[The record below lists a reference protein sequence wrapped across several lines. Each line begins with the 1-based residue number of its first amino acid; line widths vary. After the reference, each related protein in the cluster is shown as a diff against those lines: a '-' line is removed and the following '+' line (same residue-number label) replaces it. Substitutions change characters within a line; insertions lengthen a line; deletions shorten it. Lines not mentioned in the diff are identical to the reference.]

1 MTHSTKVHPPRP
13 LAAAC
18 GSVPPGRRLRS
29 PPRLP
34 LGQMLCPL
42 LRQML
47 CPLLRQM
54 LCPPLVADVVSTA
67 GADAWRCGSAAEI
80 IAPPIASI
88 RGCLGR
94 AQGAWP
100 ALGFVAIIVMP
111 CPIFAVRS
119 PNFLTKLTP
128 RARFYRFWSAF
139 CLKWRGI
146 HPKIALGGRQEGRN

>member
-1 MTHSTKVHPPRP
+1 MTHSTKVHHPRP

-34 LGQMLCPL
+34 LGQMLCP
-42 LRQML
+42 
-47 CPLLRQM
+47 
-54 LCPPLVADVVSTA
+54 PLV
-67 GADAWRCGSAAEI
+67 ADAWRCGSAEAI

-128 RARFYRFWSAF
+128 RARFYRFSSAF